1 MTVWLLRLDTFF
13 VLYLKNLRYFLFKS
27 ARLLFCDGADGVA
40 VVTVVVVPVV
50 VATVE
55 AEVVRVAVVAG
66 VERTGP
72 AVAVRAVKV
81 ESSIEAVARSREKYR
96 IAVLDASNFITI
108 N

>member
-1 MTVWLLRLDTFF
+1 MTVCLLRLDTFF

-40 VVTVVVVPVV
+40 GVTEAVVPVGG
-50 VATVE
+50 ATVE
-55 AEVVRVAVVAG
+55 EESVRAAAVAG

-72 AVAVRAVKV
+72 EAAARAVKV
-81 ESSIEAVARSREKYR
+81 EVSIVAAARSREKYQ
-96 IAVLDASNFITI
+96 IAVLDAGDFITI